1 METKHPAAPAP
12 QILRKVFRQRHHD
25 VAAHKCLEALARQAH
40 ISVLVLAYR
49 RDVIRL
55 LLDELAA
62 DVAQIITA
70 FRREVC
76 DAVADAKRALMREEF
91 RMDHLAVKGARHDPE
106 GAQAA
111 LCRALSKFR
120 RDRQKRQKI
129 RRAESLRDFLVKDRP
144 FLGKAVRAIFLELV
158 REVAARD
165 EYDAAAEL
173 FCRLCDL
180 LAEPVVDISAEARE
194 ADTHDLDR
202 LFELR
207 LQEVERDHRAVV
219 ERRLPLAEE
228 SGRKIVCRTGIRQ
241 CL

>member
-1 METKHPAAPAP
+1 M
-12 QILRKVFRQRHHD
+12 
-25 VAAHKCLEALARQAH
+25 AAHKCLETLARKAH
-40 ISVLVLAYR
+40 IGVLVLAYR
-49 RDVIRL
+49 CDVFFL
-55 LLDELAA
+55 LLDELTAN
-62 DVAQIITA
+62 VARIIA
-70 FRREVC
+70 SFRREVC
-76 DAVADAKRALMREEF
+76 DAVANAKRAFMREQF
-91 RMDHLAVKGARHDPE
+91 PPDRLPVQGARHDPE

-111 LCRALSKFR
+111 LCRALSEFR
-120 RDRQKRQKI
+120 RNRQKRQEI
-129 RRAESLRDFLVKDRP
+129 RRAESLRDFLVKDRA

-180 LAEPVVDISAEARE
+180 LAEPVVDISAEARK
-194 ADTHDLDR
+194 ADTHDLDQ

-219 ERRLPLAEE
+219 ERRLSLAEE
-228 SGRKIVCRTGIRQ
+228 AGRKIVCRTGIRQ